1 MQDYSVSFSTAIDV
15 VFMGETQGFSK
26 CSGPCYPCS
35 ILETKTEG
43 GGGWRGFS
51 PCDLHCLMA
60 VISIREKGGFQ
71 GTGWIAKLDHFCTK
85 AEKEVTSEGD
95 KRLMTLMLGLVRDDH
110 VCLEGYFCFCVPRS
124 VCLCVDQPPTS

>member
-26 CSGPCYPCS
+26 CSGPFYPCS

-51 PCDLHCLMA
+51 PCDLRCLMA
-60 VISIREKGGFQ
+60 AISIREKGGFP
-71 GTGWIAKLDHFCTK
+71 GDRLDSEVGSLLHQVRGRGDLGGRQETHDSVSFC
-85 AEKEVTSEGD
+85 
-95 KRLMTLMLGLVRDDH
+95 
-110 VCLEGYFCFCVPRS
+110 C
-124 VCLCVDQPPTS
+124 